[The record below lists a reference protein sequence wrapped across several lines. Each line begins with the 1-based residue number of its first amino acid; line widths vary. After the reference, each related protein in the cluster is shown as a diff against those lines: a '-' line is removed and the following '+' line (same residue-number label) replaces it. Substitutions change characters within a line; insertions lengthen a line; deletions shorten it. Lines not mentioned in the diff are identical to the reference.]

1 VSDNR
6 DRVHLADEVGPDRA
20 PYEAA
25 LLKEAG
31 ARSVSRDSRARWFGS
46 SRDPVVAA
54 WLAAQRQIRQQAREA
69 ARDG

>member
-1 VSDNR
+1 MNDKR
-6 DRVHLADEVGPDRA
+6 DRVYLADEVGPDRA
-20 PYEAA
+20 PYEAE

-54 WLAAQRQIRQQAREA
+54 WLRAQQKIRAEA
-69 ARDG
+69 AGPRG